1 MGEVVESDE
10 ENPMWRNRNQHAEAL
25 ETNTL
30 GFLQIRPDS
39 MEYKTANGMVQSK
52 RKVHLIED
60 YIRWIHRTFNPA
72 KVVIQYPGDV
82 MFNIIFLHPVEGIE
96 IRDAL
101 DSLAESTREVYPES
115 EGDVEVGMQMPYTF
129 TLERWAA
136 KDPESTSLGPVKAED
151 F

>member
-1 MGEVVESDE
+1 MVVVDDPDE
-10 ENPMWRNRNQHAEAL
+10 EKPMWKNRSQHAEAL

-39 MEYKTANGMVQSK
+39 MEYKTANGKVQPK
-52 RKVHLIED
+52 RKVNLIED
-60 YIRWIHRTFNPA
+60 YLRWIHRTFNPA

-82 MFNIIFLHPVEGIE
+82 IFNIIFLHPVEGIE

-101 DSLAESTREVYPES
+101 DSLADTTREVYPES
-115 EGDVEVGMQMPYTF
+115 DGEVEVGMQMPYNF

-136 KDPESTSLGPVKAED
+136 KDPESTSLGPVRVED